1 MNRRSLP
8 AALLIVT
15 PLLAGVAALAQTS
28 PAPASPAAS
37 TTLKA
42 GPADPARGEAIAA
55 SCSGCHG
62 PTGRAPVLKGQPAA
76 QIQNALLAFRSGTRR
91 NGTMQGVASRLS
103 DQDIVDV
110 AAHFAGPPTPPAA
123 PATTPPAAP
132 TPAAPPT
139 PPTTTLPTTTAAPGG
154 LGRTLYLEG
163 DPARDLLACAV
174 CHGEDGRGADAV
186 GIPAIAGRSAAS
198 VLATLKDYHAMPPV
212 GIAYPDAMRIAVK
225 PLSDA
230 DMSAVAQ
237 FVATLK

>member
-8 AALLIVT
+8 AALLLVT
-15 PLLAGVAALAQTS
+15 PLLAGVAALAQTT
-28 PAPASPAAS
+28 PAQPTPAQTTA

-62 PTGRAPVLKGQPAA
+62 PTGRAPVLKGEPAA

-91 NGTMQGVASRLS
+91 NGTMQGIASRMS

-110 AAHFAGPPTPPAA
+110 AAFYAGPPPTPA
-123 PATTPPAAP
+123 PATPPVAP
-132 TPAAPPT
+132 TPAPPST
-139 PPTTTLPTTTAAPGG
+139 STAAPTTASGT

-163 DPARDLLACAV
+163 APGRDVLACAV
-174 CHGEDGRGADAV
+174 CHGEDGKGADAV
-186 GIPAIAGRSAAS
+186 GIPAIAGLSAAS
-198 VLATLKDYHAMPPV
+198 VLETLRAYHAMPPV

-225 PLSDA
+225 PLTDA
-230 DMSAVAQ
+230 DMNAVAQ

>member
-8 AALLIVT
+8 AALQLFT
-15 PLLAGVAALAQTS
+15 PLLAGVAALAQTTPAPTT
-28 PAPASPAAS
+28 PAPA

-42 GPADPARGEAIAA
+42 GPADLTRGEAIAA

-91 NGTMQGVASRLS
+91 NGTMQSIASRMS

-110 AAHFAGPPTPPAA
+110 AAFYAGPPATPAPPA
-123 PATTPPAAP
+123 PTPVTPPAAP
-132 TPAAPPT
+132 TPA
-139 PPTTTLPTTTAAPGG
+139 LPSTSTAAPAPGA

-163 DPARDLLACAV
+163 APARDVLACAV

-186 GIPAIAGRSAAS
+186 GIPAIAGLSAAS
-198 VLATLKDYHAMPPV
+198 VLETLRAYHAMPPV
-212 GIAYPDAMRIAVK
+212 GITYPDAMRIAVK
-225 PLSDA
+225 PLTDA

>member
-8 AALLIVT
+8 AALLLVT
-15 PLLAGVAALAQTS
+15 PLLAGVAALAQTT
-28 PAPASPAAS
+28 PAQTTPAQTAA

-62 PTGRAPVLKGQPAA
+62 PTGRAPVLKGEPAA

-91 NGTMQGVASRLS
+91 NGTMQGIASRMS

-110 AAHFAGPPTPPAA
+110 AAFYAGPPPTPA
-123 PATTPPAAP
+123 PATPPAAP
-132 TPAAPPT
+132 TPAPPST
-139 PPTTTLPTTTAAPGG
+139 STAAPTTASGT

-163 DPARDLLACAV
+163 APGRDVLACAV
-174 CHGEDGRGADAV
+174 CHGEDGQGADAV
-186 GIPAIAGRSAAS
+186 GIPAIAGLSAAS
-198 VLATLKDYHAMPPV
+198 VLETLRAYHAMPPV

-225 PLSDA
+225 PLTDA
-230 DMSAVAQ
+230 DMSTIAQ

>member
-8 AALLIVT
+8 AALLLVT
-15 PLLAGVAALAQTS
+15 PLLAGVAALAQTT
-28 PAPASPAAS
+28 PAQPTPAQTAA
-37 TTLKA
+37 TTLKS

-62 PTGRAPVLKGQPAA
+62 PTGRAPVLKGEPAA

-91 NGTMQGVASRLS
+91 NGTMQGIASRMS

-110 AAHFAGPPTPPAA
+110 AAFYAGPPPA
-123 PATTPPAAP
+123 PATPPAAP
-132 TPAAPPT
+132 TPAPPST
-139 PPTTTLPTTTAAPGG
+139 STAAPTTASGT

-163 DPARDLLACAV
+163 APGRDVLACAV
-174 CHGEDGRGADAV
+174 CHGEDGQGADAV
-186 GIPAIAGRSAAS
+186 GIPAIAGLSAAS
-198 VLATLKDYHAMPPV
+198 VLETLRAYHAMPPV

-225 PLSDA
+225 PLTDA
-230 DMSAVAQ
+230 DMNAVAQ

>member
-8 AALLIVT
+8 AALLLVT
-15 PLLAGVAALAQTS
+15 PLLAGVAALAQTT
-28 PAPASPAAS
+28 PAPTTPA
-37 TTLKA
+37 TLKA
-42 GPADPARGEAIAA
+42 GPADLTRGEAIAA

-62 PTGRAPVLKGQPAA
+62 PTGRAPVLKGEPAA
-76 QIQNALLAFRSGTRR
+76 QIQNALLAFRNGTRR

-110 AAHFAGPPTPPAA
+110 AAFYAGPPAA
-123 PATTPPAAP
+123 PAPATPPAPSTP
-132 TPAAPPT
+132 TPAAPVT
-139 PPTTTLPTTTAAPGG
+139 APGA

-163 DPARDLLACAV
+163 APSRDVLACAV
-174 CHGEDGRGADAV
+174 CHGEDGKGADAV
-186 GIPAIAGRSAAS
+186 GIPAIAGLSAAS
-198 VLATLKDYHAMPPV
+198 VLETLKAYHAMPPV

>member
-8 AALLIVT
+8 AALLLVT
-15 PLLAGVAALAQTS
+15 PLLAGVAALAQTT
-28 PAPASPAAS
+28 PAQTTPAQTAA

-62 PTGRAPVLKGQPAA
+62 PTGRAPVLKGEPAA

-91 NGTMQGVASRLS
+91 NGTMQGIASRMS

-110 AAHFAGPPTPPAA
+110 AAFYAGPPPTPA
-123 PATTPPAAP
+123 PATPPAAP
-132 TPAAPPT
+132 TPAPPST
-139 PPTTTLPTTTAAPGG
+139 STAAPTTASGT

-163 DPARDLLACAV
+163 APGRDVLACAV
-174 CHGEDGRGADAV
+174 CHGEDGQGADAV
-186 GIPAIAGRSAAS
+186 GIPAIAGLSAAS
-198 VLATLKDYHAMPPV
+198 VLETLRAYHAMPPV

-225 PLSDA
+225 PLTDA
-230 DMSAVAQ
+230 DMNAVAQ

>member
-8 AALLIVT
+8 AALLLVT
-15 PLLAGVAALAQTS
+15 PLLAGVAALAQTT
-28 PAPASPAAS
+28 PAPTTPAQTSAPA

-42 GPADPARGEAIAA
+42 GPADLTRGEAIAA

-62 PTGRAPVLKGQPAA
+62 PTGRAPVLKGEPAA

-91 NGTMQGVASRLS
+91 NGTMQGIASRLS

-110 AAHFAGPPTPPAA
+110 AAFYAGPPAA
-123 PATTPPAAP
+123 PAPATPPAAP
-132 TPAAPPT
+132 TPAPPST
-139 PPTTTLPTTTAAPGG
+139 STAAPTTASGT

-163 DPARDLLACAV
+163 APARDVLACAV

-186 GIPAIAGRSAAS
+186 GIPAIAGLSAAS
-198 VLATLKDYHAMPPV
+198 VLETLRAYHAMPPV

-225 PLSDA
+225 PLTDA
-230 DMSAVAQ
+230 DMTAIAQ

>member
-8 AALLIVT
+8 AALLLVT
-15 PLLAGVAALAQTS
+15 PLLAGVAALAQTT
-28 PAPASPAAS
+28 PAPTTPAQTSAAA

-42 GPADPARGEAIAA
+42 GPADLTRGEAIAA

-62 PTGRAPVLKGQPAA
+62 PTGRAPVLKGEPAA

-91 NGTMQGVASRLS
+91 NGTMQGIASRLS

-110 AAHFAGPPTPPAA
+110 AAFYAGPPAA
-123 PATTPPAAP
+123 PAPATPPAPSTPAPGTP
-132 TPAAPPT
+132 TPAAPVT
-139 PPTTTLPTTTAAPGG
+139 APGA

-163 DPARDLLACAV
+163 APARDVLACAV
-174 CHGEDGRGADAV
+174 CHGEDGRGAEAV
-186 GIPAIAGRSAAS
+186 GIPAIAGLSAAS
-198 VLATLKDYHAMPPV
+198 VLETLRAYHAMPPV

-225 PLSDA
+225 PLTDA
-230 DMSAVAQ
+230 DMTAIAQ